1 MAKIQ
6 VLTKSSRGKAICSK
20 CGKEI
25 LSREKYLK
33 ATPFRRSP
41 ITRCLLC
48 GLKPYE
54 TSCSPYK
61 KQVGKLIYDWK
72 KIYGIYDGV
81 VDDIINEVE
90 NIKYDIESNLDNMP
104 EQFQD
109 YSVLQDRLGG
119 LDDCLD
125 ILNGIDSSN
134 EELENEIIN
143 ALSCI
148 LIS

>member
-6 VLTKSSRGKAICSK
+6 VLTKRSRGKAICSK

-72 KIYGIYDGV
+72 KTYGIYDRV
-81 VDDIINEVE
+81 VDDIISEIE
-90 NIKYDIESNLDNMP
+90 NIKYDIESNLENMP

-109 YSVLQDRLGG
+109 YSVLQDRLDG

-125 ILNGIDSSN
+125 ILNNIDVS
-134 EELENEIIN
+134 EEIESEIIN